1 MRSNGAGHLGNDT
14 FMAVIR
20 DDTDNMF
27 LVTKKLVE
35 EPVTLYPLPRR
46 VRFNPRSDIAS
57 MDAEMSSEA
66 PPFTRMKERD
76 AATPHSQLD
85 SPQEEVRCSFHTSA
99 DGKLVALISTGRLNH
114 YLIDVL
120 SARVCEF
127 KTTAVVTGVAWH
139 PTSPRRLMLLLA
151 TGTLLLLFAGT
162 TVLGVVFQDQQKVHL
177 SEVVLDYKYYIF
189 NGDNVAPTDQL
200 EDLRG
205 RKRESQMSKTTPK
218 AVEHKAAALIKDREA
233 SPPAATRSNS
243 SSSSSESAAQASK
256 ISFEDNNGEEQKE
269 EQWKEEDNI
278 RGKDVITDNE
288 TVTETPADAA
298 LAMEGDKDRNSLIG
312 MCVVPPS
319 LSLPVMLLVLNRGG
333 DVFSIKIDESGVP
346 TALVKEF
353 DGRVETLVGGGEEH
367 QQHRETGSSPCVHYL
382 LRGGISG
389 VGYTEDP
396 LAIGTTLLDEDVG
409 RHVVFVIYSS
419 GVLRGGWF
427 SEPDLL
433 CRDLM
438 RRQMDFAIRLDAA
451 FSPSLSLPCFPSVA
465 HFVGVH
471 SCRNA
476 TLIRYNESAYLCVWP
491 TWSRKAAGWVYR
503 EEDQEG
509 CLRVPVASQSAV
521 MPEPVVLRLPYNVNG
536 KSVAVG
542 ANDIL
547 IFPETTAAVPLEGN
561 ACPRL
566 KAVIAK
572 IANLLLAA
580 IYARSEKYNLTFD
593 TVTTA
598 THEKKNKKKQSPE
611 RECLERLL
619 ELTAESYRRWLC
631 GYPHEAKDSI
641 NVELAKG
648 VQAAHGDFLARQNAL
663 EKREEEL
670 TTRVQRLLQ
679 KQKELSKGIVHSQGI
694 IRDAVLH
701 RFGVDALYGANDALG
716 KTHKLL
722 NELES
727 LAAVRGK
734 EKRKAE
740 TSLLV

>member
-14 FMAVIR
+14 FMAVTR
-20 DDTDNMF
+20 DDTENMY

-46 VRFNPRSDIAS
+46 VRFTPRSDIAF
-57 MDAEMSSEA
+57 MDADMSSEA
-66 PPFTRMKERD
+66 PPFTSMKERD
-76 AATPHSQLD
+76 AATPHSPLGGPQ
-85 SPQEEVRCSFHTSA
+85 QEEVRCSVHTST
-99 DGKLVALISTGRLNH
+99 DGKLVAVISAGRLNH

-120 SARVCEF
+120 NSRVCEF
-127 KTTAVVTGVAWH
+127 KTTAAVTGVAWH

-151 TGTLLLLFAGT
+151 TGTLLLLFVGT
-162 TVLGVVFQDQQKVHL
+162 AVLGVLFEDRQEFRL
-177 SEVVLDYKYYIF
+177 NEVVLDHKYYIF
-189 NGDNVAPTDQL
+189 NGDNVVPMDQL

-205 RKRESQMSKTTPK
+205 RKREALMPQTTPK
-218 AVEHKAAALIKDREA
+218 AVEQKGAAFIKYREA
-233 SPPAATRSNS
+233 SPPAATRSTS
-243 SSSSSESAAQASK
+243 SSQSAAQASK
-256 ISFEDNNGEEQKE
+256 ISFEDNNREEEEKKE
-269 EQWKEEDNI
+269 EQWKEEDNLW
-278 RGKDVITDNE
+278 GNEVITDND
-288 TVTETPADAA
+288 TVTEMPEEAV
-298 LAMEGDKDRNSLIG
+298 LAVEEDKDRNSLIG
-312 MCVVPPS
+312 MCIVPPS
-319 LSLPVMLLVLNRGG
+319 LSLPVMLLLLNHGG
-333 DVFSIKIDESGVP
+333 DVFSIKIDENGMP

-353 DGRVETLVGGGEEH
+353 DGCVDTLVGGGEGQ

-438 RRQMDFAIRLDAA
+438 RRQMDFTIQLDAA
-451 FSPSLSLPCFPSVA
+451 FSPHLSLPCFPSVA
-465 HFVGVH
+465 HLVGVQ

-503 EEDQEG
+503 DEDQEG

-521 MPEPVVLRLPYNVNG
+521 MPEPIAVRLPYNVKG
-536 KSVAVG
+536 KSVAIGV
-542 ANDIL
+542 NDIL
-547 IFPETTAAVPLEGN
+547 IFPETGAAIPLEGS

-566 KAVIAK
+566 KVVIAK

-580 IYARSEKYNLTFD
+580 IYARGEKYNLAFD
-593 TVTTA
+593 TVTTVGN
-598 THEKKNKKKQSPE
+598 EKTNKQKESPE
-611 RECLERLL
+611 RDCLERLL

-631 GYPHEAKDSI
+631 GYPHESKDSI
-641 NVELAKG
+641 TVELAKG

-670 TTRVQRLLQ
+670 TTRVQKLLQ
-679 KQKELSKGIVHSQGI
+679 KQKELSQGIVHSQGI

-701 RFGVDALYGANDALG
+701 RCGVDAFYGANNALG
-716 KTHKLL
+716 KAHKLL
-722 NELES
+722 NELEA
-727 LAAVRGK
+727 LAADRRK
-734 EKRKAE
+734 AKRKAE
-740 TSLLV
+740 ASLLS